1 MKCQNSHPQV
11 SCLHQSCHL
20 PCLVPPTRH
29 LVNMADEVL
38 TAALTGVVLTVAVR
52 MAVATSTAAE
62 ADTAPMVAVDSTEAV
77 LTAVAISTP
86 AAVDIVPAV
95 VVVSEAAG
103 TSAAE
108 ILVAGCQVDMRRKVL
123 ARAFLHPTSL
133 IRRDFLRHGAWKR
146 TTRALIIPGGA
157 RLEIV
162 SILLPSQRAD
172 HRLSPVMHNGTR
184 LETAAIL
191 LSRLR
196 VDH

>member
-1 MKCQNSHPQV
+1 
-11 SCLHQSCHL
+11 
-20 PCLVPPTRH
+20 
-29 LVNMADEVL
+29 MADAVL
-38 TAALTGVVLTVAVR
+38 TAAPTEAALTVVVH
-52 MAVATSTAAE
+52 MAADTSTAAE
-62 ADTAPMVAVDSTEAV
+62 AGTSPMAVDSTEAV

-123 ARAFLHPTSL
+123 ARAFLHPTSI
-133 IRRDFLRHGAWKR
+133 IRRVFLRQGAWKR
-146 TTRALIIPGGA
+146 TTRAPIIPGGA

-172 HRLSPVMHNGTR
+172 YRLSPVTHNGTR

-196 VDH
+196 VAR